1 MSTAPQPPQRRRIPT
16 AAFVLGYGVLV
27 ILAIIL
33 IIALVNHEA
42 SSKTTPTPKEEEA
55 APAPEFPTDAQATLG
70 IVNTVLID
78 DAAAASTDQG
88 LLVEGVLTETA
99 AANPQALAFHID
111 QLLTSTCLTNLALET
126 PDNMQLDFWG
136 FCFSSLPPEQIAE
149 MITDAIETDADSL
162 RILDYPGS
170 NHDKHVFYS
179 WFADTPDEEASI
191 ENKWT
196 AITGHKDIELV
207 SLNLYGP
214 ESVQV
219 ITFENGGKPQ
229 REESPANE
237 AFDRRWDK

>member
-16 AAFVLGYGVLV
+16 AAFVLGYGILV

-33 IIALVNHEA
+33 IITLVNHEA
-42 SSKTTPTPKEEEA
+42 SSKTTRAPKEEEA
-55 APAPEFPTDAQATLG
+55 APAPEFPADAKATLG
-70 IVNTVLID
+70 LVNTALID
-78 DAAAASTDQG
+78 DPAAVSTDSG
-88 LLVEGVLTETA
+88 LLLEGVLTETA
-99 AANPQALAFHID
+99 VANPQTLALHID
-111 QLLTSTCLTNLALET
+111 QLLNSTCLTNLALET
-126 PDNMQLDFWG
+126 PNNMQLDFWG
-136 FCFSSLPPEQIAE
+136 FCFSSLPPEHIAE

-162 RILDYPGS
+162 AIRDWPGS
-170 NHDKHVFYS
+170 NHDKHVFYT
-179 WFADTPDEEASI
+179 WFADTPAEQAAI

-219 ITFENGGKPQ
+219 VDFENGGKPQ

-237 AFDRRWDK
+237 AFDRRWNK